1 MNFEEKLAAILEG
14 GAGPVSADW
23 LREIEE
29 EFGLAPLILKR
40 MGERPPVL
48 LSHLLYKSSVFET
61 SHLDPKYIELISLAV
76 GAALKCRHCVEY
88 HMQAAMAK
96 GATRDEI
103 LEVIL
108 IAGLASNASVLA
120 DAYRVMGE
128 EKGDE
133 PCISCGVSVT
143 NGRNGHAPPPAD
155 GE

>member
-1 MNFEEKLAAILEG
+1 MNFEEKIATILKEG
-14 GAGPVSADW
+14 TGTVSARW

-29 EFGLAPLILKR
+29 EFGRAPLIQKR
-40 MGERPPVL
+40 MGERPEVL
-48 LSHLLYKSSVFET
+48 VSHLLYRDAIFET

-76 GAALKCRHCVEY
+76 GAALKCRHCVDY

-120 DAYRVMGE
+120 DAYRVMDE
-128 EKGDE
+128 TRPDE
-133 PCISCGVSVT
+133 PCISCDIQGTNGVSKDDS
-143 NGRNGHAPPPAD
+143 GA
-155 GE
+155 